1 MNRPDFNLSGP
12 LVAIVARQHNV
23 RQELQ
28 RLIEGLG
35 RFRVAGA
42 VAHSAELSVR
52 LPFCRPDIVLWDY
65 DSSDRTALISTL
77 IVQNIALV
85 VLCEPEHPWQD
96 LLDAPLHGRAFVLR
110 NASETKIAAALEAA
124 LAAFTAWDSDLEQ
137 STKSLSTTSPLEE
150 EDAQNVLT
158 NREREVLQ
166 LMAYGLPNK
175 QIAARLGISLST
187 VKFHVASI
195 LEKLR
200 VESRTEAVTEGI
212 RRGLVSL

>member
-1 MNRPDFNLSGP
+1 
-12 LVAIVARQHNV
+12 
-23 RQELQ
+23 
-28 RLIEGLG
+28 
-35 RFRVAGA
+35 
-42 VAHSAELSVR
+42 
-52 LPFCRPDIVLWDY
+52 
-65 DSSDRTALISTL
+65 
-77 IVQNIALV
+77 
-85 VLCEPEHPWQD
+85 
-96 LLDAPLHGRAFVLR
+96 
-110 NASETKIAAALEAA
+110 
-124 LAAFTAWDSDLEQ
+124 
-137 STKSLSTTSPLEE
+137 
-150 EDAQNVLT
+150 VLT